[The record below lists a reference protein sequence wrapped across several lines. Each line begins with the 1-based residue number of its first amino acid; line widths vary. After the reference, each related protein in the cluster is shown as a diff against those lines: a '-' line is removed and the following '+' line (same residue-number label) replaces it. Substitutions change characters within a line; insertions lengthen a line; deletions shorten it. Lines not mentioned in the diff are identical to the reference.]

1 MPTISDS
8 GNLAAADW
16 ASGILTVTFKSGGMY
31 EYYDVPIGIFEEMLA
46 APSKNTFMKD
56 NVIGKFN
63 YARV

>member
-16 ASGILTVTFKSGGMY
+16 ADGILTITFAKGGMY
-31 EYYDVPIGIFEEMLA
+31 EYYDVPIGIYNELLA
-46 APSKNTFMKD
+46 APSKNTFLQD
-56 NVIGKFN
+56 NIKGKFT